1 MGWGGEPL
9 GSAESW
15 GWDAGGGVSH
25 ASRLHRARGQEQWP
39 AHSGLRRGRS
49 RPGERPPPAL
59 ALRVPALRAGRRPGW
74 APHAGFPL
82 ARSERP
88 SRRGPAQAGRRG
100 AGAQAE
106 ASGCPHP
113 PPRPCPACSPG
124 DAAADPN
131 RQPPAPRCSA
141 SCSSAS
147 GRPLPPGGPRRA
159 AQPALSEIPGP
170 GPALPCSC
178 ALPGREVSGCNLR
191 GGGTGRSCGLR
202 SASCQKPEQHGT
214 GPRPASGASFSGKP
228 S

>member
-1 MGWGGEPL
+1 MGRWGRGLP
-9 GSAESW
+9 
-15 GWDAGGGVSH
+15 
-25 ASRLHRARGQEQWP
+25 ASRLHRGRGREQWP
-39 AHSGLRRGRS
+39 GTRGS
-49 RPGERPPPAL
+49 DGAGPGRESAPPPAL

-88 SRRGPAQAGRRG
+88 RRRGPAQAGRRG

-159 AQPALSEIPGP
+159 AQPALPEIPGP
-170 GPALPCSC
+170 GPPCPAAVRSRPGGERVQPRGRGARTQLRPQIRLLPEARAARVPS
-178 ALPGREVSGCNLR
+178 
-191 GGGTGRSCGLR
+191 
-202 SASCQKPEQHGT
+202 
-214 GPRPASGASFSGKP
+214 PASLWGLLLREAFLRLL
-228 S
+228 